1 MKWLAAY
8 FTLAIVLDHAH
19 LVCLIGL
26 AWSSRRCRG
35 LMLRKWDK
43 CVLWPVGLIA
53 VSVAVGALAPVRAEP
68 VGS

>member
-26 AWSSRRCRG
+26 
-35 LMLRKWDK
+35 
-43 CVLWPVGLIA
+43 
-53 VSVAVGALAPVRAEP
+53 
-68 VGS
+68 